1 MLFARM
7 WRAAM
12 FDRRVFQELSQ
23 DPIALMQ
30 AITVL
35 LLSLS
40 AVIAGAVLDGAISD
54 LSTGTAVAQAL
65 IVMPGIW
72 ILPATSLLF
81 LGSLA
86 QKAKGREKGDR
97 DLFIVIGFSAA
108 PGLLLFF
115 LFVPGLSGVVATI
128 APLWSVVIL
137 VTASR
142 AVLGVSTLRAIAF
155 IAPGFLLF
163 LLVGVVL
170 ASAG

>member
-7 WRAAM
+7 WRVAM
-12 FDRRVFQELSQ
+12 FDRRVFEELTR
-23 DPIALMQ
+23 DPIALVQ
-30 AITVL
+30 AIAVL
-35 LLSLS
+35 LLALS
-40 AVIAGAVLDGAISD
+40 AVIVGAVLDGAMSD
-54 LSTGTAVAQAL
+54 LSTSTAVAQAL

-86 QKAKGREKGDR
+86 QKARGREHGDR
-97 DLFIVIGFSAA
+97 DLFIAIGFSAV

-137 VTASR
+137 VTAAR
-142 AVLGVSTLRAIAF
+142 VVLGVSMLRAIAF
-155 IAPGFLLF
+155 IAPGLLLF
-163 LLVGVVL
+163 LLVGLVL
-170 ASAG
+170 TSAG